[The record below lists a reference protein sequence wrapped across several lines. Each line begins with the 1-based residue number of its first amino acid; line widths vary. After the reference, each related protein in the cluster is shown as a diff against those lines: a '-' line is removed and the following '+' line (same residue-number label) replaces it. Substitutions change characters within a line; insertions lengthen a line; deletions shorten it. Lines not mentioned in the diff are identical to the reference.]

1 MAARTSHRGTAPTP
15 PTGSP
20 RAWPERPRIVL
31 PRTSCTPARSTHER
45 QPRLDPDRVGGL
57 DRCRAHGRGHGHPP
71 GQGRHQGHGLEP
83 HPGQGRAA
91 RRVRLLDRRQHRR
104 TAWHGRRLHDGV
116 HQQGPRAGAARR
128 RWSAGRAGRGAPDR
142 RRLLDG
148 RPVGLRGDAR
158 RLCRARRRLPGLPG
172 QRQRQGREG
181 GHAHPGRLGAGGHLP
196 PGAAAAG
203 ADRPVGHLRRRGRRL
218 PAGED
223 LSQHHAGR
231 GHPVHGRDHRAGR
244 EGRGLP
250 RGLPR
255 VPQQQRHGLGVHPVQ
270 VAGVREPGLHAHVHP
285 DPAAQGLRPRL
296 CGGARPRRPD
306 ARGGRGG
313 RGGAGQRQQRPG
325 GGGLLR
331 PARPAGPELR
341 DHAAPRER
349 RGRRRPERG
358 RPMTGARPMAAPG
371 HMGVDYE
378 TRVNFDRLRSYRLS
392 RAKES
397 LEASGCGAFLLF
409 DFYNIRYTTQT
420 WIGGALGDK
429 MTRYALLTRGGEPM
443 LWDFGS
449 AARHHRLY
457 SPWLDPENCHAGMLG
472 LRGAIAP
479 TAGLMESAVRQIKG
493 LLEDAGV
500 ADAPVAVDIVEPPF
514 LFEMQR
520 QGLTVVDA
528 QQLMLDAR
536 QIKSSDEIML
546 LTQAAAMVDGVYQ
559 DIVEVLKP
567 GIRENEIVALANKRL
582 YELGSDQV
590 EAVNAVS
597 GERCNPHPHN
607 FSDRL
612 IRPGDQAFF
621 DIIHSFNGYRTC
633 YYRTFSVGSATAA
646 QRDAYTKAREWM
658 DASINMIKPGVGTD
672 EVAAVW
678 PAATE
683 FGFENEMAAF
693 GLQFGHG
700 LGLGLHERP
709 IISRLNSMTEPIELQ
724 PGMVFALETYCPAS
738 DGFSAARIEEEVV
751 VTPDGPQILTL
762 FPAQDLVVTNPY

>member
-1 MAARTSHRGTAPTP
+1 M
-15 PTGSP
+15 
-20 RAWPERPRIVL
+20 
-31 PRTSCTPARSTHER
+31 ST
-45 QPRLDPDRVGGL
+45 
-57 DRCRAHGRGHGHPP
+57 
-71 GQGRHQGHGLEP
+71 
-83 HPGQGRAA
+83 
-91 RRVRLLDRRQHRR
+91 
-104 TAWHGRRLHDGV
+104 
-116 HQQGPRAGAARR
+116 
-128 RWSAGRAGRGAPDR
+128 
-142 RRLLDG
+142 
-148 RPVGLRGDAR
+148 
-158 RLCRARRRLPGLPG
+158 
-172 QRQRQGREG
+172 
-181 GHAHPGRLGAGGHLP
+181 
-196 PGAAAAG
+196 
-203 ADRPVGHLRRRGRRL
+203 
-218 PAGED
+218 
-223 LSQHHAGR
+223 
-231 GHPVHGRDHRAGR
+231 
-244 EGRGLP
+244 
-250 RGLPR
+250 
-255 VPQQQRHGLGVHPVQ
+255 
-270 VAGVREPGLHAHVHP
+270 
-285 DPAAQGLRPRL
+285 
-296 CGGARPRRPD
+296 
-306 ARGGRGG
+306 
-313 RGGAGQRQQRPG
+313 
-325 GGGLLR
+325 
-331 PARPAGPELR
+331 
-341 DHAAPRER
+341 
-349 RGRRRPERG
+349 
-358 RPMTGARPMAAPG
+358 ARPMPAPG

-378 TRVNFDRLRSYRLS
+378 TRVNFDRLRSYRLA
-392 RAKES
+392 RATES

-500 ADAPVAVDIVEPPF
+500 ANEPVGVDIVEPAF

-520 QGLTVVDA
+520 QGLTVVDS
-528 QQLMLDAR
+528 QQFMLDAR
-536 QIKSSDEIML
+536 QIKSQDEIML

-582 YELGSDQV
+582 YEMGSDQV
-590 EAVNAVS
+590 EAINAVS

-633 YYRTFSVGSATAA
+633 YYRTFSVGKATSS
-646 QRDAYTKAREWM
+646 QREAYTKAREWM
-658 DASINMIKPGVGTD
+658 DASIGMIKPGVGTD

-678 PAATE
+678 PKAEE

-724 PGMVFALETYCPAS
+724 VGMVFALETYCPAS